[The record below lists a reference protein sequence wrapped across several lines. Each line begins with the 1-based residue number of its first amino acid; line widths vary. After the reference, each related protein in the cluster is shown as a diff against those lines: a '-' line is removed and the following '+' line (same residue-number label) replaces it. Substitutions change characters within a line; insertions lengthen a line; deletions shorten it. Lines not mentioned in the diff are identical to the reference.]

1 MMMNTPDYLAE
12 QSLIELSRLIRETLE
27 YNLEKLDQATDFDLV
42 FPGFFPISQENSN
55 ESS

>member
-27 YNLEKLDQATDFDLV
+27 YSLEKLDQATDFDLA
-42 FPGFFPISQENSN
+42 FPGFFTISQENSN

>member
-27 YNLEKLDQATDFDLV
+27 YNLEKLDQATDFDLA